1 MSYAAADPIPS
12 GQQHPVVLVAR
23 RPPADLADFVGH
35 EIALTL
41 ACSGVEHVVTGNGAH
56 TGNGVRFHE
65 KDGSSGKDVR
75 VWHITGAPGSGF
87 TAETV

>member
-12 GQQHPVVLVAR
+12 GQQHPVVLVAS
-23 RPPADLADFVGH
+23 RPPAALTDFVGQGVQ
-35 EIALTL
+35 LTL
-41 ACSGVEHVVTGNGAH
+41 ARSGVEHVVCGDGASTGD
-56 TGNGVRFHE
+56 GVRFHE

-75 VWHITGAPGSGF
+75 VWQITGAEGGGF

>member
-1 MSYAAADPIPS
+1 MSYAAADPISS

-35 EIALTL
+35 GVVVTL
-41 ACSGVEHVVTGNGAH
+41 ARAGVEHVVTGDGCF
-56 TGNGVRFHE
+56 TGEAVRFHE

-75 VWHITGAPGSGF
+75 VWQIVGADGGGF
-87 TAETV
+87 TAESV

>member
-12 GQQHPVVLVAR
+12 GQQLPVVLVAH
-23 RPPADLADFVGH
+23 RPPAALADFVGQGVQ
-35 EIALTL
+35 LTL
-41 ACSGVEHVVTGNGAH
+41 ARTGVEHVVCGNGARS
-56 TGNGVRFHE
+56 GEGVRFHE

-75 VWHITGAPGSGF
+75 VWQITGIDGGGF

>member
-12 GQQHPVVLVAR
+12 GLPHPVVLVAR
-23 RPPADLADFVGH
+23 RPPVELGDFVGDDVV
-35 EIALTL
+35 LTL
-41 ACSGVEHVVTGNGAH
+41 ARGGEEHVVTGQGAR
-56 TGNGVRFHE
+56 TGDDVRFYE

-75 VWHITGAPGSGF
+75 VWRIAGADGGGF